1 MKIFNHILGIVVLT
15 FLVWETVAE
24 LQEVTVDL
32 MEGIEPYRE
41 ETVKRYLRGKETW
54 AIEVDEVKTQSD
66 FESRHEKYKNKVL
79 AIYAGNQFTDQENVD
94 SHCVIAARELA
105 RYDIK
110 NGVFLYL
117 PSKVIS
123 ADYEHRNKI
132 HSNYLWFELKDKDEY
147 EKMISETYKGPT
159 VVYTFIHDFD
169 PDCLQKNS
177 KGVDENCLEMESR
190 TQMNRLKMKFDP
202 KYTWVVLLVVHV
214 DILGEEYAKELCRG
228 RREPHAY
235 PMVYRHNES
244 GKVIEVIGGYAD
256 WKDGGAFIWSCSQ
269 ISSEE
274 ESSTNT

>member
-132 HSNYLWFELKDKDEY
+132 HSNYLWFELKDKYQKVTITKKDEY

-190 TQMNRLKMKFDP
+190 TQM
-202 KYTWVVLLVVHV
+202 
-214 DILGEEYAKELCRG
+214 
-228 RREPHAY
+228 
-235 PMVYRHNES
+235 
-244 GKVIEVIGGYAD
+244 VIEVIGGYAD